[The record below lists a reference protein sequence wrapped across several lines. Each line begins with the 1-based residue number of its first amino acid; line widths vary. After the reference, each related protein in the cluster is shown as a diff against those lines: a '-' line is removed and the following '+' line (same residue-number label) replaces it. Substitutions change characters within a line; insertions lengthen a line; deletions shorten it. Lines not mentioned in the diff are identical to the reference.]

1 MNNTWQMVKL
11 NREGCINFVTN
22 FSLCSHSNYSAFY
35 CLRWYRESWW
45 LGDPCW
51 HKGEGEHST
60 PYIIYYIYTTL
71 QKEEYGFIKAIR
83 HNDEYMVYIHGN
95 FTVKCASFTDAISK
109 AIMLYFVFH
118 VTYPKQADATYKFL
132 AALFGA
138 SYELTNEKALKILG
152 KKLRAKKWR

>member
-1 MNNTWQMVKL
+1 MSPIFHCVHIVIIVHFIALDDIGKVGDL
-11 NREGCINFVTN
+11 VTRAGIKGKAN
-22 FSLCSHSNYSAFY
+22 IVPHILHKV
-35 CLRWYRESWW
+35 
-45 LGDPCW
+45 DPA
-51 HKGEGEHST
+51 
-60 PYIIYYIYTTL
+60 TL
-71 QKEEYGFIKAIR
+71 QKEQYGFIKAIQ
-83 HNDEYMVYIHGN
+83 HNDEYMVCIHGN

-152 KKLRAKKWR
+152 KKLRAKK